1 MGKKP
6 KGPTTT
12 DALGNTVSVAELEE
26 RKRKEIEIA
35 RKMAEKESSMLVIEA
50 DSTADA
56 RAWAANDPY
65 KHADLFESVDIRP
78 WKAAL
83 GTTTIS

>member
-26 RKRKEIEIA
+26 RKAAEEA
-35 RKMAEKESSMLVIEA
+35 RAAAKARREAKAAAAAAERESKAAESKEA
-50 DSTADA
+50 DAD
-56 RAWAANDPY
+56 
-65 KHADLFESVDIRP
+65 E
-78 WKAAL
+78 
-83 GTTTIS
+83 G